1 MSVQTW
7 HYINIDDQFQK
18 FFEFHLQWTKRFR
31 KTYCLTQCNVKN
43 IKNSLVSGLCS
54 VLCCWSNLLVFIS
67 TASSNQRIWFTHW
80 GHEIL
85 NVLMLQAQDQH
96 HLYLFLQRHKST
108 TSALTRLLNIF
119 QIADLSYFIRSLIL
133 MFHDECSST
142 FTTHHIHYYC
152 RSSVWVCL
160 SSLQTKQKLVLVVT
174 ISVVCGACFCIINY
188 SVPAPWPPRPDD
200 SWSLSGLLVPC
211 RSFTGVPSP
220 GLGRAWWWWGG
231 RGEDELLPTK
241 RNLTW
246 LVLVCCDEC
255 WLLRRYIFS
264 SHLRS
269 LAVSLKLTG
278 LCMSSLYFYLKTE
291 LMNNS
296 DWK

>member
-1 MSVQTW
+1 MLLIQFIGFNFHSSKQQSKNMIHSLGTW
-7 HYINIDDQFQK
+7 NYVVIF
-18 FFEFHLQWTKRFR
+18 
-31 KTYCLTQCNVKN
+31 
-43 IKNSLVSGLCS
+43 
-54 VLCCWSNLLVFIS
+54 
-67 TASSNQRIWFTHW
+67 
-80 GHEIL
+80 

-255 WLLRRYIFS
+255 WLQQIYIFFTS
-264 SHLRS
+264 AQPGC
-269 LAVSLKLTG
+269 AVSLKLTG
-278 LCMSSLYFYLKTE
+278 LCMSSLYFHLKTE